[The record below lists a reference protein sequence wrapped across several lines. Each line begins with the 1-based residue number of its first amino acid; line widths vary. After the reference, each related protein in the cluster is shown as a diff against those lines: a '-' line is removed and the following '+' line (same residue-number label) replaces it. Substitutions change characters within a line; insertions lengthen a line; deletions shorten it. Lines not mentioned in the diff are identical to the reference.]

1 MEEFI
6 SMKFKKNIFLYLG
19 LLVLLFFSYKVFT
32 RYYFHDFLH
41 EVPNVVGLSERQA
54 KKILS
59 KNDLE
64 IKVMGDQYSEL
75 PEGQI
80 MLQNPKEHSVV
91 KSGRRIQVWI
101 SRGQNLLQI
110 PSLVGTNLL
119 TAQSLVQQQGLIVDK
134 ITYIPKDLPYNEI
147 LAIDPDL
154 SQAIAKG
161 SKISFLVS
169 GSASSS
175 DLNLKVPDVIG
186 YPLED
191 AKFILESEQLLLGK
205 IIRKASEN
213 TEPGFVIGTSIPAGR
228 SVDLS
233 TKIDLIVSE

>member
-1 MEEFI
+1 M
-6 SMKFKKNIFLYLG
+6 
-19 LLVLLFFSYKVFT
+19 
-32 RYYFHDFLH
+32 
-41 EVPNVVGLSERQA
+41 
-54 KKILS
+54 
-59 KNDLE
+59 
-64 IKVMGDQYSEL
+64 
-75 PEGQI
+75 
-80 MLQNPKEHSVV
+80 
-91 KSGRRIQVWI
+91 
-101 SRGQNLLQI
+101 QI

-147 LAIDPDL
+147 LATDPDL

-175 DLNLKVPDVIG
+175 DLNLKVPDIIG

-213 TEPGFVIGTSIPAGR
+213 TEPGIVIGTSIPTGR

>member
-1 MEEFI
+1 MNFR
-6 SMKFKKNIFLYLG
+6 KNILLYPG
-19 LLVLLFFSYKVFT
+19 LFVLIFFSYKVFT

-41 EVPNVVGLSERQA
+41 EVPAVIGLSEKEAR
-54 KKILS
+54 KLLS

-64 IKVMGDQYSEL
+64 IKVMGEQYSHL

-80 MLQNPKEHSVV
+80 VVQNPKENSVV
-91 KSGRRIQVWI
+91 KSGRRIQVWL

-119 TAQSLVQQQGLIVDK
+119 TAQSLVQQQGLIIDK
-134 ITYIPKDLPYNEI
+134 ISYIPKDLPYNEI
-147 LAIDPDL
+147 LATDPDL
-154 SQAIAKG
+154 SKPVAKR

-169 GSASSS
+169 GSANSS

-186 YPLED
+186 YPVED
-191 AKFILESEQLLLGK
+191 AKFILEAEQLLLGN
-205 IIRKASEN
+205 IIKKPSEG
-213 TEPGFVIGTSIPAGR
+213 TEAGIVLGTSIPAGR
-228 SVDLS
+228 SVNLS